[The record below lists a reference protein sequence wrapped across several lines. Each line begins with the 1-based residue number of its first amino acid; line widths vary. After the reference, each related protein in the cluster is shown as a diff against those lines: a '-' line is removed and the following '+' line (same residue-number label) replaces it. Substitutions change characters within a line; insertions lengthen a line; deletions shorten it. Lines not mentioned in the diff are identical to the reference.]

1 MLDEMQSDSRDD
13 IMGRV
18 NGEKVK
24 KKRKKSETP
33 EQHELTQSPK
43 VQTEKQ
49 REKVQK
55 KKKKELENISLQTP
69 TDKKKKRKLNEGV
82 EVVTSLHKVKDKTA
96 ESQEPQGPGEQKPA
110 KKKKKKKRA
119 NVTQADC
126 DEMTQGEQP
135 VLMTEHE
142 EVHHKKKD
150 QEMDLPDVLIGT
162 RKRKRKRALL
172 DEPEVDP
179 NLLNELKEFCPKIE
193 SRSSHEINKM
203 IMYDLPRFKEFRKQG
218 IILRHGRYSDAEN
231 ERLRQNVRD
240 FLALTGVKDAIK
252 LFHPKRFPEE
262 TQELTKLKKVYKFFE
277 RIAEGI
283 PRPCHDV
290 FSRGRKVFDGENY
303 KGRFTEEEV
312 KSLLKYHSLHGNN
325 WQKISELTGR
335 SAYSLEKRFT
345 QLNTGKKSG
354 PWSAKEVQR
363 LLRAVQDHI
372 VTVLKSES
380 PNKTTPKRVSR
391 EILYRKLPWFNI
403 SLKVKTRCW
412 TKCREKWM
420 SILAVR
426 MSSGTCTGRK
436 AQESKIRLIKVMYQ
450 MQVEDVT
457 DVNWDD
463 LTAVFG
469 DVPPAYVQAKWH
481 QLKVCYVPNWKTKCF
496 GDIVDFL
503 YEKVLP
509 GMVKDCE
516 DLDDNELKVDQK
528 QSFLLSDI
536 FKDIEDHSD
545 DSDEES
551 GQKEDDNSS

>member
-1 MLDEMQSDSRDD
+1 MLDEMQSDSRNE
-13 IMGRV
+13 IMDRV
-18 NGEKVK
+18 NGEKSKKK

-43 VQTEKQ
+43 VQTEEQ
-49 REKVQK
+49 SEKLHK
-55 KKKKELENISLQTP
+55 KKKKKNKELENVNLQTP
-69 TDKKKKRKLNEGV
+69 TEKKKKRKLDEGV
-82 EVVTSLHKVKDKTA
+82 EVVTSLHKEKDKTA
-96 ESQEPQGPGEQKPA
+96 ESPKPQGSKEQKPA
-110 KKKKKKKRA
+110 KKKKKRA
-119 NVTQADC
+119 DVTQTDC
-126 DEMTQGEQP
+126 DDMTQGEQP
-135 VLMTEHE
+135 VLMIEQQ
-142 EVHHKKKD
+142 EVPND
-150 QEMDLPDVLIGT
+150 QESGLPDVLIGT
-162 RKRKRKRALL
+162 RKRKRKRGLE

-218 IILRHGRYSDAEN
+218 IMLRHGRYSNAEN
-231 ERLRQNVRD
+231 DRLRQNVRD
-240 FLALTGVKDAIK
+240 FLALTGVKDAVK
-252 LFHPKRFPEE
+252 LFHPKRFPAE

-290 FSRGRKVFDGENY
+290 FNRGRKVFDGENY

-335 SAYSLEKRFT
+335 SGYSLEKRFT
-345 QLNTGKKSG
+345 QLNTARKTG
-354 PWSAKEVQR
+354 PWSTKEVQR
-363 LLRAVQDHI
+363 LLKAVRDHI

-391 EILYRKLPWFNI
+391 EILYQKLPWFNI

-412 TKCREKWM
+412 SKCREKWM

-426 MSSGTCTGRK
+426 MSSGTCRGRK
-436 AQESKIRLIKVMYQ
+436 SQEAKIRLIKAMYQ

-469 DVPPAYVQAKWH
+469 DVPPAHVQAKWH
-481 QLKVCYVPNWKTKCF
+481 QLKVSYVPNWKTKCF

-509 GMVKDCE
+509 GMMKDCE
-516 DLDDNELKVDQK
+516 DLDDNDLKVDQK

-536 FKDIEDHSD
+536 FKDIEDHCH

>member
-345 QLNTGKKSG
+345 QLNTGK
-354 PWSAKEVQR
+354 
-363 LLRAVQDHI
+363 
-372 VTVLKSES
+372 
-380 PNKTTPKRVSR
+380 
-391 EILYRKLPWFNI
+391 
-403 SLKVKTRCW
+403 
-412 TKCREKWM
+412 M

>member
-1 MLDEMQSDSRDD
+1 MLDEMQSDSRNDT
-13 IMGRV
+13 MGRV
-18 NGEKVK
+18 NREKAK

-33 EQHELTQSPK
+33 EQRELTQSPK

-49 REKVQK
+49 REKVHK
-55 KKKKELENISLQTP
+55 KKKKKNKELENISLQTP

-96 ESQEPQGPGEQKPA
+96 EAQEPQGSREQKPA
-110 KKKKKKKRA
+110 KKKKKRA
-119 NVTQADC
+119 DVTQADC
-126 DEMTQGEQP
+126 DDMTQGEQP

-142 EVHHKKKD
+142 EVQHKKKD
-150 QEMDLPDVLIGT
+150 QESGLPAVLIGT
-162 RKRKRKRALL
+162 RKRKRKGALL

-179 NLLNELKEFCPKIE
+179 NLLNELKEFCPEIE
-193 SRSSHEINKM
+193 SRSSHDINKM

-218 IILRHGRYSDAEN
+218 IVLRHGRYSNAEN
-231 ERLRQNVRD
+231 ERLRRNVRD

-283 PRPCHDV
+283 PRPCHNV
-290 FSRGRKVFDGENY
+290 FGRGRKVFDGGNY

-312 KSLLKYHSLHGNN
+312 KSLLKYHTLHGNN
-325 WQKISELTGR
+325 WQKISEMTGR
-335 SAYSLEKRFT
+335 SSYSLEKRFT
-345 QLNTGKKSG
+345 QLNTAKKSG

-363 LLRAVQDHI
+363 LLRAVRGHI

-412 TKCREKWM
+412 SKCREKWM
-420 SILAVR
+420 SILAVQ
-426 MSSGTCTGRK
+426 MSSGTCRGRK
-436 AQESKIRLIKVMYQ
+436 SQEAKIRLIKAMYQ

-481 QLKVCYVPNWKTKCF
+481 QLKVCYVPDWKTKCF

-528 QSFLLSDI
+528 QSFLLADI
-536 FKDIEDHSD
+536 FKDIN
-545 DSDEES
+545 EES